1 MEARLVEIKKKRF
14 NKQAHSLFRPA
25 TQITLSSILK
35 NEKFIIIE
43 GGMGTG
49 KSTLFRKY
57 IKSLAINESFHKEKI
72 LPALLNVK
80 EIIDN
85 IEKIEETIISLEQF
99 VNDTIV
105 EKYIFIDGIDEIQN
119 ISTFINALP
128 LITELLS
135 KYTNVRIIL
144 GSRPMWDIED
154 EEILFKYLKRYSIVP
169 LSTEQLYKVI
179 QNTCAVLDKSISER
193 LMRDLNRSE
202 NTLLRTLPKT
212 PMSAILLARVLSSD
226 IKELPQTLPELYSKY
241 IELSLGRWDI
251 VRGQWQKEN
260 ILLL

>member
-1 MEARLVEIKKKRF
+1 
-14 NKQAHSLFRPA
+14 
-25 TQITLSSILK
+25 
-35 NEKFIIIE
+35 
-43 GGMGTG
+43 MGTG

-128 LITELLS
+128 LIAELLS

-202 NTLLRTLPKT
+202 NTLLRT
-212 PMSAILLARVLSSD
+212 
-226 IKELPQTLPELYSKY
+226 QT
-241 IELSLGRWDI
+241 
-251 VRGQWQKEN
+251 
-260 ILLL
+260 